1 MEQDLKI
8 RLIEDKLRE
17 GYHDNKDEIITYLLA
32 LQRQA
37 FVMGNSITNLIKHW
51 PNENHL
57 YIQTGEG
64 IPLEIRIKE

>member
-17 GYHDNKDEIITYLLA
+17 GYYDNKDEVITYLLA

-57 YIQTGEG
+57 SIQTSQG